1 VSEEATPET
10 RPPAICDD
18 FLKFVV
24 SFVRLLWIHHKAIFS
39 AHRVGRLWNHS
50 FKLQTKTVASAFI
63 ITDFLF
69 IFIVVIGET
78 LLFVLGFDYGEGAAA
93 SDIF

>member
-1 VSEEATPET
+1 
-10 RPPAICDD
+10 
-18 FLKFVV
+18 
-24 SFVRLLWIHHKAIFS
+24 
-39 AHRVGRLWNHS
+39 
-50 FKLQTKTVASAFI
+50 LQTKTVASAFI